1 MDASPLPFILSTLWT
16 ITRYGIL
23 NQKAT
28 VFKKGKR
35 GKLCQKRGSKTGLC
49 PCVYVFALPQSK
61 SSGSGN
67 MLPIHC
73 QLSIQQQKPRLQP
86 SLFPREQTPHTHPG
100 KSKKLPDWP
109 KT

>member
-49 PCVYVFALPQSK
+49 PCVYVFALLQSK
-61 SSGSGN
+61 SSGRGN
-67 MLPIHC
+67 ILPIYC
-73 QLSIQQQKPRLQP
+73 PLSIRQQMSMLQKCLLPGAQ
-86 SLFPREQTPHTHPG
+86 SHHSPHNR
-100 KSKKLPDWP
+100 SKN
-109 KT
+109 

>member
-49 PCVYVFALPQSK
+49 PCVYVFALLQSK

-73 QLSIQQQKPRLQP
+73 PLSIRQQMRRLQTC
-86 SLFPREQTPHTHPG
+86 LFPGHHTHPPAHTL
-100 KSKKLPDWP
+100 SHNSTPCP
-109 KT
+109 I